1 MQVTLKNDKGM
12 TKKAKVGFSWTT
24 LFFGFF
30 TPLFRND
37 RLWTDIMFL
46 LAMFTFGLSWLIF
59 PFIYNRIYIK
69 KLLKKGFYPADDES
83 KDILVAKKMLA
94 QPEPAN

>member
-1 MQVTLKNDKGM
+1 
-12 TKKAKVGFSWTT
+12 
-24 LFFGFF
+24 
-30 TPLFRND
+30 
-37 RLWTDIMFL
+37 MFL

>member
-1 MQVTLKNDKGM
+1 MLSPCHVH
-12 TKKAKVGFSWTT
+12 
-24 LFFGFF
+24 
-30 TPLFRND
+30 
-37 RLWTDIMFL
+37 LWAFL
-46 LAMFTFGLSWLIF
+46 AYF

-94 QPEPAN
+94 QPEPPN